1 MKELEINGTK
11 LEIDALKT
19 KNFLDQI
26 VYPIAIID
34 FETFRIFKKNSLP
47 PKAKADLFEKI
58 FSVAVVIFNKPSDLQ
73 LHNLNSKK
81 LKLFAKTELPSEKNL
96 NSLETIIPF
105 QEIFYNFLI
114 KKLIKYRIKSLITL
128 DAHTETNLLRAYLTY
143 FNGHKKLNTK
153 VNYFFQ
159 ENKIFDLYDIWNND
173 QIINLPAYKD
183 KSVSTNRVGATKK
196 SFLLINQNRDYVKL
210 LKPKSVIS
218 NNDIGRTIDQYFK
231 KRICLLDNFLTYVSD
246 HNQNDVLIGAAILAF
261 LYRYC

>member
-11 LEIDALKT
+11 LEIDELKT
-19 KNFLDQI
+19 RSFLDQI

-34 FETFRIFKKNSLP
+34 FETFRIFKKNSLS
-47 PKAKADLFEKI
+47 PKAQIALKEKI
-58 FSVAVVIFNKPSDLQ
+58 FSAAVVIFNKPSDLQ
-73 LHNLNSKK
+73 LRNLDSKK
-81 LKLFAKTELPSEKNL
+81 IKLFAKTELPKAKNL
-96 NSLETIIPF
+96 NSLETIISF
-105 QEIFYNFLI
+105 QEPFYNFLV
-114 KKLIKYRIKSLITL
+114 KKLVKYNVKSLITL
-128 DAHTETNLLRAYLTY
+128 DAHTETTLLKAYLTY
-143 FNGHKKLNTK
+143 FESHKKLKNK

-173 QIINLPAYKD
+173 QMINLPEYKN

-196 SFLLINQNRDYVKL
+196 TSLLINNNRDYLKL

-218 NNDIGRTIDQYFK
+218 NNDIGRTIDQYFTN
-231 KRICLLDNFLTYVSD
+231 RICLLNNFLNYVSD